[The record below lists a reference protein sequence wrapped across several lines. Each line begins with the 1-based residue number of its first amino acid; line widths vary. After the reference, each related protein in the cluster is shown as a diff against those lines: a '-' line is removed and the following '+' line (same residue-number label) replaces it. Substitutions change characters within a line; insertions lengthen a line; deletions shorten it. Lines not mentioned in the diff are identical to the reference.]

1 MAVVHATGARGSDVA
16 DPLSVLFVGD
26 SFTAG
31 AGVQNEIDAYPALVA
46 RSAGWNVHVDAQGA
60 TGFIA
65 DGKGTGNGWD
75 LAGIDPDPGDRVL
88 LLQLSSPV
96 CTPCARTREQLTALT
111 AEHPD
116 LRHVEVDVAESP
128 GIAQAL
134 HVLRTPTTVAFDR
147 AGTELLRVGG
157 VPRHADLQQALSL
170 EDTR

>member
-1 MAVVHATGARGSDVA
+1 MGAVGVVVG
-16 DPLSVLFVGD
+16 LSA
-26 SFTAG
+26 AG
-31 AGVQNEIDAYPALVA
+31 AAVLIGVLV
-46 RSAGWNVHVDAQGA
+46 VA
-60 TGFIA
+60 TVVGVVLRRRNGRVSEGR
-65 DGKGTGNGWD
+65 DTGNVWD

-116 LRHVEVDVAESP
+116 LRHVEVDVAENP
-128 GIAQAL
+128 GLAQAL

-157 VPRHADLQQALSL
+157 VPRRAELQQALSL
-170 EDTR
+170 EEAR

>member
-1 MAVVHATGARGSDVA
+1 VGVGEVGGLVG
-16 DPLSVLFVGD
+16 LSA
-26 SFTAG
+26 AG
-31 AGVQNEIDAYPALVA
+31 AAVLVGVLVVA
-46 RSAGWNVHVDAQGA
+46 TVVGLVLRRREGRVTQGK
-60 TGFIA
+60 
-65 DGKGTGNGWD
+65 DTGNGWD

-147 AGTELLRVGG
+147 SGSEILRVGG
-157 VPRHADLQQALSL
+157 VPRRADLQQALSL
-170 EDTR
+170 EETR

>member
-1 MAVVHATGARGSDVA
+1 MG
-16 DPLSVLFVGD
+16 LSA
-26 SFTAG
+26 AG
-31 AGVQNEIDAYPALVA
+31 AAVLVGVLVVATVVGLVLRRGDGRVTQGKDA
-46 RSAGWNVHVDAQGA
+46 R
-60 TGFIA
+60 
-65 DGKGTGNGWD
+65 NGWD
-75 LAGIDPDPGDRVL
+75 LAGIDPGSGDRVL

-157 VPRHADLQQALSL
+157 VPRRADLQQALSL
-170 EDTR
+170 EETR

>member
-1 MAVVHATGARGSDVA
+1 MGVEGVGGLVG
-16 DPLSVLFVGD
+16 LSA
-26 SFTAG
+26 AG
-31 AGVQNEIDAYPALVA
+31 AAVLVGVLVVA
-46 RSAGWNVHVDAQGA
+46 TVVGLVLRRRNGRVTQGKD
-60 TGFIA
+60 TE
-65 DGKGTGNGWD
+65 NGWG

-116 LRHVEVDVAESP
+116 LRHVEVDVAEQP
-128 GIAQAL
+128 GIARAL

-157 VPRHADLQQALSL
+157 VPRRADLQQALSL
-170 EDTR
+170 EETR

>member
-1 MAVVHATGARGSDVA
+1 MPGTTVGVDEVGGLVG
-16 DPLSVLFVGD
+16 LSA
-26 SFTAG
+26 AG
-31 AGVQNEIDAYPALVA
+31 AAVLVGVLVVA
-46 RSAGWNVHVDAQGA
+46 TVVGLVLRRRDGRVTQGKD
-60 TGFIA
+60 TES
-65 DGKGTGNGWD
+65 GWD

-96 CTPCARTREQLTALT
+96 CTPCARTREQLAALT

-116 LRHVEVDVAESP
+116 LRHVEVDVAEHP

-157 VPRHADLQQALSL
+157 VPRRADLQQALSL
-170 EDTR
+170 EETR

>member
-1 MAVVHATGARGSDVA
+1 MGAVGVVVG
-16 DPLSVLFVGD
+16 LSA
-26 SFTAG
+26 AG
-31 AGVQNEIDAYPALVA
+31 AAVLIGVLVVATVVGLALRRRNGRVSEG
-46 RSAGWNVHVDAQGA
+46 RDS
-60 TGFIA
+60 
-65 DGKGTGNGWD
+65 GNGWD

-116 LRHVEVDVAESP
+116 LRHVEVDVAENP
-128 GIAQAL
+128 GLAQAL

-157 VPRHADLQQALSL
+157 VPRRAELQQALSL
-170 EDTR
+170 EEAR

>member
-1 MAVVHATGARGSDVA
+1 MG
-16 DPLSVLFVGD
+16 LSA
-26 SFTAG
+26 AG
-31 AGVQNEIDAYPALVA
+31 AAVLVGVLVVA
-46 RSAGWNVHVDAQGA
+46 TVVGLVLRRRDGRVTQGN
-60 TGFIA
+60 
-65 DGKGTGNGWD
+65 DTGNGWD

-157 VPRHADLQQALSL
+157 VPRRADLQQALSL
-170 EDTR
+170 EETR

>member
-1 MAVVHATGARGSDVA
+1 MGVEEVGGLVG
-16 DPLSVLFVGD
+16 LSA
-26 SFTAG
+26 AG
-31 AGVQNEIDAYPALVA
+31 AAVLVGVLVVA
-46 RSAGWNVHVDAQGA
+46 TVVGLVLRRRNGRVTQGKD
-60 TGFIA
+60 TE
-65 DGKGTGNGWD
+65 NGWD

-128 GIAQAL
+128 GIARAL

-157 VPRHADLQQALSL
+157 VPRRADLQQALSL
-170 EDTR
+170 EETR

>member
-1 MAVVHATGARGSDVA
+1 MG
-16 DPLSVLFVGD
+16 LSA
-26 SFTAG
+26 AG
-31 AGVQNEIDAYPALVA
+31 AAVLVGVLVVA
-46 RSAGWNVHVDAQGA
+46 TVVGLVLRRRDGRVTQGNHS
-60 TGFIA
+60 
-65 DGKGTGNGWD
+65 GNGWD

-157 VPRHADLQQALSL
+157 VPRRADLQQALSL
-170 EDTR
+170 EETR

>member
-1 MAVVHATGARGSDVA
+1 MRPGPRCWSASSSSRRSSGS
-16 DPLSVLFVGD
+16 S
-26 SFTAG
+26 S
-31 AGVQNEIDAYPALVA
+31 DA
-46 RSAGWNVHVDAQGA
+46 
-60 TGFIA
+60 
-65 DGKGTGNGWD
+65 GTGGSQQGKDTEHGWD
-75 LAGIDPDPGDRVL
+75 LAGIDPGPGDRVL

-116 LRHVEVDVAESP
+116 LRHVEVDVAENP

-157 VPRHADLQQALSL
+157 VPRRADLQQALSL
-170 EDTR
+170 EETR

>member
-1 MAVVHATGARGSDVA
+1 MG
-16 DPLSVLFVGD
+16 LSA
-26 SFTAG
+26 AG
-31 AGVQNEIDAYPALVA
+31 AAVLVGVLV
-46 RSAGWNVHVDAQGA
+46 VA
-60 TGFIA
+60 TVVGLVLRRRNGRVTE
-65 DGKGTGNGWD
+65 GKDTEHGWD
-75 LAGIDPDPGDRVL
+75 LAGIDPGPGDRVL

-116 LRHVEVDVAESP
+116 LRHVEVDVAENP

-157 VPRHADLQQALSL
+157 VPRRADLQQALAL
-170 EDTR
+170 EETR

>member
-1 MAVVHATGARGSDVA
+1 MG
-16 DPLSVLFVGD
+16 LSA
-26 SFTAG
+26 AG
-31 AGVQNEIDAYPALVA
+31 AAVLVGVLVVATVVGLVLRRRDGRVTQGKDA
-46 RSAGWNVHVDAQGA
+46 
-60 TGFIA
+60 
-65 DGKGTGNGWD
+65 GNGWD
-75 LAGIDPDPGDRVL
+75 VAGVDPDPGDRVL

-96 CTPCARTREQLTALT
+96 CTPCVRTREQLTALA

-157 VPRHADLQQALSL
+157 VPRRADLQQALSL
-170 EDTR
+170 EETR

>member
-1 MAVVHATGARGSDVA
+1 VGVNEVGGLVG
-16 DPLSVLFVGD
+16 LSA
-26 SFTAG
+26 AG
-31 AGVQNEIDAYPALVA
+31 AAVLVGVLVVA
-46 RSAGWNVHVDAQGA
+46 TMVGLVLRRREGRVTQGKD
-60 TGFIA
+60 TE
-65 DGKGTGNGWD
+65 NGWD

-157 VPRHADLQQALSL
+157 VPRRADLQQALSL
-170 EDTR
+170 EETR

>member
-1 MAVVHATGARGSDVA
+1 MGVEAVGGLVG
-16 DPLSVLFVGD
+16 LSA
-26 SFTAG
+26 AG
-31 AGVQNEIDAYPALVA
+31 AAVLVGVLVVA
-46 RSAGWNVHVDAQGA
+46 TVVGLVLRRRNGRVTQGKD
-60 TGFIA
+60 TE
-65 DGKGTGNGWD
+65 NGWD

-116 LRHVEVDVAESP
+116 LRHVEVDVAENP

-157 VPRHADLQQALSL
+157 VPRRADLQQALSL
-170 EDTR
+170 EETR

>member
-1 MAVVHATGARGSDVA
+1 MG
-16 DPLSVLFVGD
+16 LSA
-26 SFTAG
+26 AG
-31 AGVQNEIDAYPALVA
+31 AAVLVGVLVVA
-46 RSAGWNVHVDAQGA
+46 TVVGLVLRRRDGRVTQGK
-60 TGFIA
+60 
-65 DGKGTGNGWD
+65 DTGNGWD
-75 LAGIDPDPGDRVL
+75 LAGIDPGPGDLVL

-96 CTPCARTREQLTALT
+96 CTPCARTREQLAALT

-157 VPRHADLQQALSL
+157 VPRRADLQQALSL
-170 EDTR
+170 EETR